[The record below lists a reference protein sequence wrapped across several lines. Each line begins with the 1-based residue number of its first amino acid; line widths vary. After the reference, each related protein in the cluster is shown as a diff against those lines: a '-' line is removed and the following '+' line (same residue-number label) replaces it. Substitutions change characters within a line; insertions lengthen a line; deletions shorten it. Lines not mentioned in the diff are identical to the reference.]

1 MSKYFSRK
9 FILTLMVTILSV
21 VVPVVYTKMGV
32 SDAVLMTVLALL
44 GGVGVAYGFI
54 NVKDSQSGDK

>member
-1 MSKYFSRK
+1 
-9 FILTLMVTILSV
+9 
-21 VVPVVYTKMGV
+21 VVYTKIGV